1 MIGNTYDPATPLA
14 SARRLVEEM
23 EEGTNVV
30 LVEQNSYGHCSISS
44 VSSCTYEIVLGYLLD
59 GKVPAVGTVCQ
70 LDAANYEGYFPSE
83 EESLHAVHGARELF
97 RGLMMKELG
106 TSGGRVE

>member
-1 MIGNTYDPATPLA
+1 MIGNSYDPATPVA
-14 SARRLVEEM
+14 SASRLVAEM
-23 EEGTNVV
+23 GEGTNAV
-30 LVEQNSYGHCSISS
+30 LVERNSYGHCSISS

-70 LDAANYEGYFPSE
+70 VDAANYEGYFPSDE
-83 EESLHAVHGARELF
+83 KSLHDAHGARELF
-97 RGLMMKELG
+97 RKLMMKELG